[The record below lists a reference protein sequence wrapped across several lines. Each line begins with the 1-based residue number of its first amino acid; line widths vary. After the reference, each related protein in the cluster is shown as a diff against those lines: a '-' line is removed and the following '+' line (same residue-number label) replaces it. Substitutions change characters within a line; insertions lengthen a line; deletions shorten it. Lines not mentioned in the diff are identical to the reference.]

1 MLQIYIFADPKAL
14 QKGIENQSKSAQN
27 NKRTIECLRYLNS
40 MFHIISDTAYMLL
53 EIKLI
58 LPRRTNNPQIFS
70 HK

>member
-40 MFHIISDTAYMLL
+40 MFHITSDTAYIM
-53 EIKLI
+53 
-58 LPRRTNNPQIFS
+58 
-70 HK
+70 